1 MSSAEA
7 RVELHVITPELA
19 RRIVA
24 GEPLPG
30 DRWHPEYPLADELDV
45 LRPLAEKTDPDPVFG
60 PMMILDAAGVAV
72 GGIGFFGPPDAEGS
86 VEIGYGL
93 VPAARGQGLATAAVD
108 EVAKIATAHG
118 AKVLR
123 AATDPSN
130 LPSSRVLERAGFREL
145 PPSDGLRQF
154 ERVLT
159 S

>member
-1 MSSAEA
+1 MHL
-7 RVELHVITPELA
+7 VLITPELA

-45 LRPLAEKTDPDPVFG
+45 LRPLSEDRDPDPVFG
-60 PMMILDAAGVAV
+60 LMMILDAAGLAV
-72 GGIGFFGPPDAEGS
+72 GGIGFFGPPDADGG

-108 EVAKIATAHG
+108 EVASIAASHG
-118 AKVLR
+118 VKVLR
-123 AATDPSN
+123 ASTDPAN

-145 PPSDGLRQF
+145 PPNDGLRQF
-154 ERVLT
+154 ERTLAP
-159 S
+159 

>member
-1 MSSAEA
+1 MS
-7 RVELHVITPELA
+7 VHLHLITPELA

-24 GEPLPG
+24 GAPLPG

-45 LRPLAEKTDPDPVFG
+45 LRPLADETDSDPVFG
-60 PMMILDAAGVAV
+60 LMMILDGAGLAV
-72 GGIGFFGPPDAEGS
+72 GGIGFFGPPDADGS

-93 VPAARGQGLATAAVD
+93 VPTARGQGLATAAVE
-108 EVAKIATAHG
+108 EVASIAAAHG
-118 AKVLR
+118 VKRLR
-123 AATDPSN
+123 AATDPAN

-154 ERVLT
+154 ERVLA